1 MAAEQSARC
10 CGFSCLGSNE
20 LPKGQGKAQRP
31 RTDPKLPKSISG
43 APLQPPKH
51 SPQTSL
57 QGMEGK
63 ALTQSGCHS
72 ALLISCAHHKMPK
85 VRVEP
90 MRKTEAP
97 LPESCKEHGLPGH
110 THCTPL
116 CSAVHFTPQCL
127 RAHPQSHWLAT
138 DSANQKLC

>member
-1 MAAEQSARC
+1 MAAEQSTRH
-10 CGFSCLGSNE
+10 CGFSCLSSNE

-31 RTDPKLPKSISG
+31 KTAPKLPKSMSG
-43 APLQPPKH
+43 APLQTAKH
-51 SPQTSL
+51 SL

-90 MRKTEAP
+90 TGKTEAP
-97 LPESCKEHGLPGH
+97 FPESCKEHGLPGH
-110 THCTPL
+110 THFTPL
-116 CSAVHFTPQCL
+116 CSAVLFTPQCL

-138 DSANQKLC
+138 DSTNQKLY